1 MSNSSRKYVTGKRG
15 SFEIQAPIAH
25 PAWCPCAKCAE
36 LPEIERALPHTF
48 RIRRASKYPDSKK
61 DSATYAREIIA
72 QEEQRLR
79 ALVEAKG
86 RPSVLTLEGLIE
98 TYFELNPRKV
108 SAATIARDRISARN
122 LLRII
127 GKNTLPEKID
137 EPIALRY
144 RERREKEG
152 ARPRTIL
159 NEFVFLLGI
168 LKKGVEWESIT
179 GMSRL
184 RLHKVPKVDDWESD
198 GVALTREEFKK
209 VLAVVSP
216 IDRRRMIV
224 GVTTML
230 RRKPLFSFQREWVD
244 FERAWLKVPAEVM
257 KKGRAQRRY
266 ALHVPIAEWALEQV
280 RDLTPNEHGLVWPSR
295 QTGGVL
301 TRVHD
306 IFVDAVEASGV
317 RPFSCHDLRT
327 TGATWLRDAGVDELV
342 IALLLGHRS
351 TFDPVAGSFH
361 APSTNVTRSY
371 TRVYETALR
380 EAVAVFDAIG
390 ADIDPPTPQEETDER
405 FESGIES
412 LESRAGAKLLAGQG
426 IHLVA
431 HTGFEPVLPP

>member
-1 MSNSSRKYVTGKRG
+1 MRNSSSYVTGKRG
-15 SFEIQAPIAH
+15 SFEIQAPIEH
-25 PAWCPCAKCAE
+25 PAWCPCAKCAA
-36 LPEIERALPHTF
+36 LPEGERPLPHTF

-61 DSATYAREIIA
+61 DSATYARDVIA
-72 QEEQRLR
+72 HEEQRLR
-79 ALVEAKG
+79 ELVEAQG
-86 RPSVLTLEGLIE
+86 RPAVLTLEGLIE
-98 TYFELNPRKV
+98 AYFELNPRKV
-108 SAATIARDRISARN
+108 SEATIERDRISARN
-122 LLRII
+122 LVRII

-144 RERREKEG
+144 RKTREDEG

-159 NEFVFLLGI
+159 NELVFLLGV
-168 LKKGVEWESIT
+168 LKNGVEWESIT
-179 GMSRL
+179 GMTRI
-184 RLHKVPKVDDWESD
+184 RLHKVPDVGDWESD
-198 GVALTREEFKK
+198 GIALTREEFKK

-216 IDRRRMIV
+216 VDRRRMIV
-224 GVTTML
+224 GVATML
-230 RRKPLFSFQREWVD
+230 RRTPLFGFKNEWVD
-244 FERAWLKVPAEVM
+244 FDSAWLHVPAEVM
-257 KKGRAQRRY
+257 KKGRAKRRY
-266 ALHVPIAEWALEQV
+266 ALHVPIAQWALDQIRE
-280 RDLTPNEHGLVWPSR
+280 LEPNEHGYVWPSR

-306 IFVDAVEASGV
+306 LFVDAVDASGV

-361 APSTNVTRSY
+361 APSANVTRSY

-380 EAVAVFDAIG
+380 EAVAVFDTIRME
-390 ADIDPPTPQEETDER
+390 IDPPAQREEIDER

-412 LESRAGAKLLAGQG
+412 LGVPQG
-426 IHLVA
+426 LNYWSGGGYLVA

>member
-1 MSNSSRKYVTGKRG
+1 MKTSSSYVTGKRG
-15 SFEIQAPIAH
+15 SFEIQAPIEH
-25 PAWCPCAKCAE
+25 PAWCPCAKCAGLTE
-36 LPEIERALPHTF
+36 CERPLPHTF
-48 RIRRASKYPDSKK
+48 RIRRASKFPDSKK
-61 DSATYAREIIA
+61 ESATFAREVIA
-72 QEEQRLR
+72 QEEARLR
-79 ALVEAKG
+79 DLIATEG
-86 RPSVLTLEGLIE
+86 RPSVLTLDGLIE

-108 SAATIARDRISARN
+108 SAQTIERDRISARN
-122 LLRII
+122 LVRII

-144 RERREKEG
+144 RKRREDEG

-179 GMSRL
+179 GMARI
-184 RLHKVPKVDDWESD
+184 RLHKVPDVGDWESD
-198 GVALTREEFKK
+198 GVALTRAEFKK
-209 VLAVVSP
+209 VLNVVSSM
-216 IDRRRMIV
+216 DQRRMIV
-224 GVTTML
+224 GVATML
-230 RRKPLFSFQREWVD
+230 RRTPLFGFKKEWLD
-244 FERAWLKVPAEVM
+244 FDTAWLHVPAEVM
-257 KKGRAQRRY
+257 KKGRAKRRY
-266 ALHVPIAEWALEQV
+266 ALHVPVAQWALEQI
-280 RDLTPNEHGLVWPSR
+280 RDLAPNEQGYVWPSR

-361 APSTNVTRSY
+361 APSANVTRSY

-380 EAVAVFDAIG
+380 EAVAVFDAIR
-390 ADIDPPTPQEETDER
+390 AEIDPPAQHEEIDER

-412 LESRAGAKLLAGQG
+412 LELPQELNYWSGEGY
-426 IHLVA
+426 LVA

>member
-1 MSNSSRKYVTGKRG
+1 MRNSSTYVTGKRG
-15 SFEIQAPIAH
+15 SFEIQAPIEH
-25 PAWCPCAKCAE
+25 PAWCPCAKCAA
-36 LPEIERALPHTF
+36 LPEGERPLPHAF
-48 RIRRASKYPDSKK
+48 RIRRTSKYPDSKK

-79 ALVEAKG
+79 DLVATQG
-86 RPSVLTLEGLIE
+86 RPSILTFEGLIE

-108 SAATIARDRISARN
+108 TEATIERDRISARN
-122 LLRII
+122 LMRII
-127 GKNTLPEKID
+127 GKNILPEKID

-144 RERREKEG
+144 RKIREDEG

-168 LKKGVEWESIT
+168 LKKGLEWESIT
-179 GMSRL
+179 GMARI
-184 RLHKVPKVDDWESD
+184 RLHKVPDVGDWESD
-198 GVALTREEFKK
+198 GVALTRAEFKK

-216 IDRRRMIV
+216 MDRRRMIL
-224 GVTTML
+224 GVATML
-230 RRKPLFSFQREWVD
+230 RRTPLFSFKNEWVD
-244 FERAWLKVPAEVM
+244 FDGAWLHVPAEVM
-257 KKGRAQRRY
+257 KKGRAKRRY
-266 ALHVPIAEWALEQV
+266 ALHVPIAQWALEQV
-280 RDLTPNEHGLVWPSR
+280 RDLTPNEQGYVWPSR

-301 TRVHD
+301 TRVHE
-306 IFVDAVEASGV
+306 IFADAVDASGV

-380 EAVAVFDAIG
+380 EAVAVFDAIRV
-390 ADIDPPTPQEETDER
+390 DIDPPATREEIVER
-405 FESGIES
+405 FESVTES
-412 LESRAGAKLLAGQG
+412 LEIPQELNYWSSEGY
-426 IHLVA
+426 LVA

>member
-1 MSNSSRKYVTGKRG
+1 MRNSSSYVTGKRG
-15 SFEIQAPIAH
+15 SFEIQAPIEH
-25 PAWCPCAKCAE
+25 PAWCPCAKCSA
-36 LPEIERALPHTF
+36 LPESERPLPHTF
-48 RIRRASKYPDSKK
+48 RIRRASKYPNSKK
-61 DSATYAREIIA
+61 DSATYARDLIA
-72 QEEQRLR
+72 QEETRLR
-79 ALVEAKG
+79 ELVEAQG
-86 RPSVLTLEGLIE
+86 RPSVLTLDGLIE

-108 SAATIARDRISARN
+108 SAETIERDRISARN
-122 LLRII
+122 LVRII
-127 GKNTLPEKID
+127 GKKTLPEKID

-144 RERREKEG
+144 RKTREDEG

-159 NEFVFLLGI
+159 NELVFLLGI

-179 GMSRL
+179 GMTRL
-184 RLHKVPKVDDWESD
+184 RLHKVPDVGDWESD
-198 GVALTREEFKK
+198 GVALTRAEFKK
-209 VLAVVSP
+209 VLAAVSP
-216 IDRRRMIV
+216 MDRRRMIV
-224 GVTTML
+224 GVATML
-230 RRKPLFSFQREWVD
+230 RRTPLFGFKKEWVD
-244 FERAWLKVPAEVM
+244 FDTAWLYVPAEVM
-257 KKGRAQRRY
+257 KKGRAKRRY
-266 ALHVPIAEWALEQV
+266 PLHVPIAQWALEQV
-280 RDLTPNEHGLVWPSR
+280 RDLEPNEEGYVWPSQ

-306 IFVDAVEASGV
+306 IFVDAVETSGV

-380 EAVAVFDAIG
+380 EAVAVFDAIR
-390 ADIDPPTPQEETDER
+390 AEIDPPTPPEEIDER

-412 LESRAGAKLLAGQG
+412 FEVPQELNYWSGEGY
-426 IHLVA
+426 LVA

>member
-1 MSNSSRKYVTGKRG
+1 MKNSSSYVTGKRG
-15 SFEIQAPIAH
+15 SFEIQAPIEH
-25 PAWCPCAKCAE
+25 PAWCPCAKCAA
-36 LPEIERALPHTF
+36 LPEGERALPHTF

-61 DSATYAREIIA
+61 DSATYAREVIA
-72 QEEQRLR
+72 HEELRLQE
-79 ALVEAKG
+79 LVVAHV
-86 RPSVLTLEGLIE
+86 RPSVLSLEGLIE

-108 SAATIARDRISARN
+108 SEATIERDRISARN
-122 LLRII
+122 LVRII

-144 RERREKEG
+144 RATREEEG

-159 NEFVFLLGI
+159 NELVFLLGV
-168 LKKGVEWESIT
+168 LKKGIEWESIT
-179 GMSRL
+179 GMTRL
-184 RLHKVPKVDDWESD
+184 RLHKVPDVGDWESD
-198 GVALTREEFKK
+198 GVALTRAEFKK
-209 VLAVVSP
+209 VLAVVAP
-216 IDRRRMIV
+216 MDRRRMIV
-224 GVTTML
+224 GVATML
-230 RRKPLFSFQREWVD
+230 RRTPLFGFKKEWLD
-244 FERAWLKVPAEVM
+244 FESAWLHVPPEVM
-257 KKGRAQRRY
+257 KKGRAKRRY
-266 ALHVPIAEWALEQV
+266 ALHVPIAVWALEQV
-280 RDLTPNEHGLVWPSR
+280 RDLTPNEHGLVWPSQ

-306 IFVDAVEASGV
+306 IFADAVDASDV

-380 EAVAVFDAIG
+380 EAIAVFDAIRTE
-390 ADIDPPTPQEETDER
+390 IDPPKQADEMDKR

-412 LESRAGAKLLAGQG
+412 FEVPQELNYWSGEGY
-426 IHLVA
+426 LVA